1 MISGISSGLDY
12 SAITSSASSSSS
24 SKNAL
29 SYDQQQIIDDTL
41 SNYDSSNLSQS
52 DALEIVAAFQ
62 EANIEPSKQ
71 LEDAMSSLG
80 FDAKEVGD
88 LAGVSSTDTQNVA
101 SQVGGP
107 PPPPP
112 PPSSSEEEDDED
124 DEEYYN
130 TVQTLMDSLFSS
142 DDEDSTSSV
151 DTLSDYTSRVLS
163 LNDDAKQE
171 LTDLFEKY
179 NSEDSEYSSED
190 AATLV
195 KNYLSEMLSDSNNYN
210 HSSFYA

>member
-195 KNYLSEMLSDSNNYN
+195 KNYLSEMLSDSNKYN